1 MEDKDKVK
9 FFLEVYLTA
18 LGRRF
23 EVRVGKWVAENR
35 SLVSGMGKFRI
46 TAVGKATEWKLRSDI
61 LCETHRLKY

>member
-1 MEDKDKVK
+1 M
-9 FFLEVYLTA
+9 TA

-23 EVRVGKWVAENR
+23 EVRVGKWVVENR

-46 TAVGKATEWKLRSDI
+46 IAVGKATEWKLRSAI